1 MTSLDINARRNS
13 HTYLSMLSH
22 VVIFGMVLKGF
33 KVVDQIELVGTNG
46 GEPMVEVVIESSG
59 VLPLVDI
66 KQQ

>member
-1 MTSLDINARRNS
+1 MQVETLT
-13 HTYLSMLSH
+13 HLSMLSH

>member
-1 MTSLDINARRNS
+1 MQVETLT
-13 HTYLSMLSH
+13 HLSMLSH
-22 VVIFGMVLKGF
+22 VVVIFGMVLKGF